1 MQQGDQISSDT
12 SWAMSRARAAPGG
25 AGPAQRRQAPT
36 LQFLARRRV
45 TSIGGVGGVRNVGP
59 ILLSSIRD
67 FANASNAAHDPGRLQ
82 DTVIRQTSEYRTL
95 VQTYCRPPWS
105 FTKADAA
112 MACRLAI
119 RTLRQGGT
127 AELSGH
133 VQGEGLMRRA
143 REQGA
148 AARGVEGQV
157 NSLEWVPFSSGL
169 AARDPARLDS
179 EFARWL
185 LVASSAQP
193 SSTSGKMNCWE
204 LLMYGA
210 FRAGVMSEAQMRAV
224 YARAIASVRSGACT
238 RVGQTFEEATRASA
252 PVRYQEGRADSPRPL
267 RGDIVVFQSAT
278 VHACI
283 ATGNV
288 VRNSATGAE
297 ECEVISLWTLN
308 GRRVERTTIE
318 ALARSATDRP
328 IRFWSSRWDGV

>member
-1 MQQGDQISSDT
+1 M
-12 SWAMSRARAAPGG
+12 R
-25 AGPAQRRQAPT
+25 
-36 LQFLARRRV
+36 
-45 TSIGGVGGVRNVGP
+45 
-59 ILLSSIRD
+59 SIRD
-67 FANASNAAHDPGRLQ
+67 FASASNAAHDPGRLQ
-82 DTVIRQTSEYRTL
+82 DAVIRQTGEYRTL
-95 VQTYCRPPWS
+95 VRQYCRSPWR
-105 FTKADAA
+105 FTEDDAV

-119 RTLRQGGT
+119 RTLRQGG
-127 AELSGH
+127 AAGASGH
-133 VQGEGLMRRA
+133 VPGEDLMRRA
-143 REQGA
+143 RAQGA
-148 AARGVEGQV
+148 AAGGVEGQV

-185 LVASSAQP
+185 LVAGDAQP

-204 LLMYGA
+204 LLLYGA
-210 FRAGVMSEAQMRAV
+210 FRAGVTSEAQLRAG
-224 YARAIASVRSGACT
+224 YARAVAGVRSGACT

-252 PVRYQEGRADSPRPL
+252 PVRYHEGRADSPRPL

-283 ATGNV
+283 ATGSV
-288 VRNSATGAE
+288 VRNSATGVE

-328 IRFWSSRWDGV
+328 IRFWSSRWDGI